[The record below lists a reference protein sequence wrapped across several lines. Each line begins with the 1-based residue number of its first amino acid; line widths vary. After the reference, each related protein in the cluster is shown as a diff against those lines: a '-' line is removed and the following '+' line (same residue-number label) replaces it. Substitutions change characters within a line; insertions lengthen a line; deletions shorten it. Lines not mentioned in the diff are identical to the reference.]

1 MKERKN
7 KARAAWWIFL
17 PLCLLG
23 LLLGASADRVLF
35 ADASAEEKPLR
46 LHVLANS
53 DSLFDQQLKLELRDH
68 VVWLLQ
74 EDMEGAA
81 HKGEAIQRLEEKLPV
96 LEEACNAYLAGRC
109 KYQARLFIQRD
120 DFPEIDYDGMTF
132 AAGEYDALRI
142 VLGEGAG
149 HNWWCVLF
157 PPLCFVDMAGE
168 FRDTEAVEVMAGYPE
183 YEGQSGFRIE
193 WKLGQLFRQIEE

>member
-1 MKERKN
+1 MNNSKN
-7 KARAAWWIFL
+7 IKPAWWVL
-17 PLCLLG
+17 LVVCLAG

-35 ADASAEEKPLR
+35 QGQDAADKPLR

-53 DSLFDQQLKLELRDH
+53 DAPFDQQLKLELRDH
-68 VVWLLQ
+68 VVWLLE
-74 EDMEGAA
+74 EDMAA
-81 HKGEAIQRLEEKLPV
+81 AADKEEALVLLAQRLPEIEA
-96 LEEACNAYLAGRC
+96 ACNDYLAGRC
-109 KYQARLFIQRD
+109 DYQARLYIQRD
-120 DFPEIDYDGMTF
+120 DFPEIDYDGVTF

-168 FRDTEAVEVMAGYPE
+168 YSDEDALEVMAGYEE
-183 YEGQSGFRIE
+183 YQQSGGLRIE
-193 WKLGQLFRQIEE
+193 WKLSQLWKQERH